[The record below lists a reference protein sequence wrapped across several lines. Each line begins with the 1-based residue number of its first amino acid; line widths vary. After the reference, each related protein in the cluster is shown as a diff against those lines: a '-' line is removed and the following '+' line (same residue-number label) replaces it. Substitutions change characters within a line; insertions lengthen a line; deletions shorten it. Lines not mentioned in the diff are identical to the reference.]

1 MALVTY
7 LENAMKDLRLFA
19 FFWLLLSVYR
29 LIFMLGMESFAE
41 DNAFNEEGFAAFA
54 IGGALSLKTAGLVA
68 LFGFAFQTLPST
80 LLIGF
85 KKKIPK
91 VVGTLRE
98 KFGAVFIFMFTLLFI
113 GRFPYYKVFGATYDR
128 QVFMGLN
135 DDVVSVVTMLFDE
148 YGLHWF
154 LLLDLALTYGLFKFM
169 KKFLKLSNCELK
181 LQNKVSELSINKK
194 ITVAVAL
201 AAFTFMF
208 GMFARFGGAFSYA
221 KGVNW
226 ENACNLKDKFL
237 NECILDDGQAL
248 YRAWSMEVRMKD
260 GEIIGV
266 YPASINEFVNGA
278 NVETADDL
286 TPYLTRYSKGAK
298 IEKPEHI
305 FIIVGETF
313 AAWPLFEEYAS
324 IGAGKYIKE
333 LSKEDNALFYPLAMP
348 NGEYTA
354 VALTGFM
361 TGILDMNVRV
371 NYQPKSFEKPYVTAI
386 APQFKK
392 LGYKTKFW
400 YGGTLS
406 WDSMGDLAKAQGFDA
421 AYGYPEFGGKKQNT
435 WGTTDEQLF
444 NAIYKNLETSEPA
457 IHLIMTTSNHP
468 PFNMDLSKDGINP
481 AEIEAKLASF
491 PNVKDAKNLATEL
504 SYYNYMDKQIYNF
517 IKQTYAKYPK
527 SLFVVTGDHSI
538 RMLMSVKPTDAEK
551 VAVPLLFYGYG
562 VNPTLL
568 PKTAIPMHASVA
580 PTLIELISPANTE
593 YYSIVPSLF
602 ERTNF
607 ALMDKYYY
615 DGDEVEELYEETSS
629 GEAAYES
636 FKLKTISWWLVSK

>member
-1 MALVTY
+1 MALVVY

-19 FFWLLLSVYR
+19 FFWLLFAVYR
-29 LIFMLGMESFAE
+29 VVFMVGMESFAE
-41 DNAFNEEGFAAFA
+41 DNAFKEEGMAALTV
-54 IGGALSLKTAGLVA
+54 GGALSLKTAGLVA

-80 LLIGF
+80 LITGF
-85 KKKIPK
+85 KKEIPK
-91 VVGTLRE
+91 VLGTLRE
-98 KFGAVFIFMFTLLFI
+98 KFGAVFIFIFTLLFM
-113 GRFPYYKVFGATYDR
+113 GRFPYYKVFGAAYDR

-135 DDVVSVVTMLFDE
+135 DDVASVVTMLFAE
-148 YGLHWF
+148 YGFHWF
-154 LLLDLALTYGLFKFM
+154 LLLDLAVTYVLFKLL
-169 KKFLKLSNCELK
+169 KKFLVLSNYELK
-181 LQNKVSELSINKK
+181 LQNKVSELNVNKK
-194 ITVAVAL
+194 IIIAAVL
-201 AAFTFMF
+201 AAFTFFF

-266 YPASINEFVNGA
+266 YPASINEFVNAA
-278 NVETADDL
+278 NVETAEDL
-286 TPYLTRYSKGAK
+286 TPFLTHYSKGAR
-298 IEKPEHI
+298 IDKPEHI

-313 AAWPLFEEYAS
+313 AAWPLFDAYAS
-324 IGAGKYIKE
+324 IGAGRYIKE
-333 LSKEDNALFYPLAMP
+333 LSKEDNALFYPIAIP

-371 NYQPKSFEKPYVTAI
+371 NYQPKSFEKPYVTAM
-386 APQFKK
+386 APQFEN

-406 WDSMGDLAKAQGFDA
+406 WDSMGDLARAQGFDE

-444 NAIYKNLETSEPA
+444 SAIYKNLEISEPA
-457 IHLIMTTSNHP
+457 VHLIMTTSSHP
-468 PFNMDLSKDGINP
+468 PFNMDLSKEGIDP
-481 AEIEAKLASF
+481 AETEAKLADFSD
-491 PNVKDAKNLATEL
+491 VKDIKNLATEL

-517 IKQTYAKYPK
+517 IKQAYATYPK

-538 RMLMSVKPTDAEK
+538 RMLMSVKPTDTEK

-562 VNPTLL
+562 VNRSLL
-568 PKTAIPMHASVA
+568 PKTSLPMHASIT
-580 PTLIELISPANTE
+580 PTLIELISPANTK

-602 ERTNF
+602 RRADF

-615 DGDEVEELYEETSS
+615 DGSEVKELYKVNSS

-636 FKLKTISWWLVSK
+636 FKLKTISWWMVSK